1 MVPISGDKT
10 AWAAWSPE
18 LAAQARQRYEARQHR
33 LVIEEREQAARLEA
47 KAAMK
52 LADLEA
58 HTRPMETPSGTTSDQ
73 DAADKEMARKRA
85 IIEAAMAKAKAR
97 QKT

>member
-1 MVPISGDKT
+1 MRNTDLKISKLNHHGSIKFRVNFGLHSGGKRWFST
-10 AWAAWSPE
+10 E
-18 LAAQARQRYEARQHR
+18 T
-33 LVIEEREQAARLEA
+33 EA

-58 HTRPMETPSGTTSDQ
+58 HTRPLENASGLSSDLS
-73 DAADKEMARKRA
+73 AADKEMARKRA

-97 QKT
+97 QKV